1 MYISKFAGQR
11 HYVQIGNSYF
21 RGQRGGHFKVPAYVH
36 IMLKVK
42 KHWSYATMKD
52 QALQLDT
59 VPVLNCLKRT
69 KEQPANA
76 NIFNRQS
83 AVAA

>member
-1 MYISKFAGQR
+1 
-11 HYVQIGNSYF
+11 
-21 RGQRGGHFKVPAYVH
+21 
-36 IMLKVK
+36 MLKVK

-83 AVAA
+83 AVAAWNYEIQFLNIISYKQTCISDI

>member
-1 MYISKFAGQR
+1 
-11 HYVQIGNSYF
+11 
-21 RGQRGGHFKVPAYVH
+21 
-36 IMLKVK
+36 MLKVK